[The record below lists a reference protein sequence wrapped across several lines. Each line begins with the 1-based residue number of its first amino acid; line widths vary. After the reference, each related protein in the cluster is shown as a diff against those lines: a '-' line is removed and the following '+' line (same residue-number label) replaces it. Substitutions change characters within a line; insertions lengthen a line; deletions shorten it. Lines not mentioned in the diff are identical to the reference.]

1 MLSWYLERKFIYCLF
16 VYYHLILFHN
26 PFPFLPI
33 HIRKLRFLLGF
44 CGYPQVF
51 IKLIFPSLF
60 WKFLTFWSCWY
71 RLVPL
76 SECWLL
82 CLSSSLFQISRSL
95 SLFILFIYF
104 DCFFKFHILFLFA
117 LSLSLP
123 LWLLERVC
131 MQKKKQERKY
141 CECFN
146 IVSARPNENWRVM
159 KNTTISSHIDNI
171 QCTG

>member
-131 MQKKKQERKY
+131 MQKKNKRE
-141 CECFN
+141 N
-146 IVSARPNENWRVM
+146 IVNVLTSFRLGRT
-159 KNTTISSHIDNI
+159 K
-171 QCTG
+171 TGEWWKTQL

>member
-117 LSLSLP
+117 LSLSLSLSLSLP

-131 MQKKKQERKY
+131 MQKKNKRE
-141 CECFN
+141 N
-146 IVSARPNENWRVM
+146 IVNVLTSFRLGRT
-159 KNTTISSHIDNI
+159 K
-171 QCTG
+171 TGEWWKTQL